1 MMRKNLNLLT
11 THYSLQTKSG
21 FSLLEMLFV
30 IGIMA
35 ILFLI
40 GTKIF
45 SNSSPKYKV
54 DNAVV
59 IVLNLLNEAKSMT
72 SSAVGSSQYGVHF
85 ETTTLTLFKGET
97 FSAVDPNNREII
109 LNENVNLS
117 NISLAG
123 GGADVVFNKL
133 IGTTDH
139 HGTVTIS
146 LVSDLSVNEIVT
158 ILSTGI
164 SY

>member
-97 FSAVDPNNREII
+97 FSAVDPNNRE
-109 LNENVNLS
+109 LVTTYVLGHS
-117 NISLAG
+117 VL
-123 GGADVVFNKL
+123 VYKNKK
-133 IGTTDH
+133 I
-139 HGTVTIS
+139 
-146 LVSDLSVNEIVT
+146 
-158 ILSTGI
+158 TGK
-164 SY
+164 YRPAYCRG